1 MMGIGKSCLNIITM
15 EKKKDRGKEMPY
27 ICQEKYTELN

>member
-1 MMGIGKSCLNIITM
+1 MTEIGKSRLNIITM
-15 EKKKDRGKEMPY
+15 KKKMDPGKEMPY